1 MSEESINIQHAMGSY
16 IAQADSGAT
25 ATVNIYQSIPPRL
38 VDPTTLA
45 TAQQKIASLPLA
57 IIPDIG
63 LLPLSARVPFFV
75 RNPLFVGRKAALQ
88 ALASALKGNESG
100 AMGYVQVAA
109 VAGIGGIGKTD
120 LAKEF
125 VHRYGQYFMGGVFW
139 LSFADPN
146 AIPAEVA
153 ACSTALMQEL
163 PLDFRTIPLE
173 NQVRL
178 VLSTWQGPMPRLLVF
193 DSCEDEGLL
202 ARWRPST
209 GGCRVLVTSRRAKWA
224 LELGVTVLRLD
235 VLSREESI
243 ELLRKHRPDLSAN
256 ELDAIAVELGDLPLA
271 LHLAGKYLQEY
282 KGSRLGEPAAYL
294 AFLRQMTQSLRHPS
308 LSEEERTYTTDH
320 VQDIERTFAFSYERL
335 NLSDAID
342 AAALKV
348 LARAAYFA
356 PSEPIPRELLRA
368 TMGAPDDDPL
378 EAVVV
383 KALQRLD
390 ALGLLD
396 EQQGESYRMHRLLTM
411 LVRERSASTDSEAQ
425 VDVEQALLERAEQL
439 NDVGYPA
446 PLLALQPHLR
456 EVTNAALQSESEL
469 AARLCNELGRHL
481 MNVGAYSEAQF
492 YLQQALAIRQHVLEP
507 EHPDVATS
515 FNNLAALY
523 QDQGKYEQAKPLYK
537 QALTIWQ
544 HVLGPKHPDTARSL
558 NNLAELYH
566 VEGEYEQAEPLYQ
579 RALAIREQV
588 LGPEH
593 PDTAQSLNNLA
604 ALYYAQGKYEQAK
617 PLLQRAL
624 AIREQVLGPE
634 HPDTAQSLNILASLY
649 YAQGKY
655 EQAEPLLQRALAIH
669 EQVLGPQHPDTA
681 QSLANLAEFY
691 RTQGEYEQ
699 AEPLLQRALA
709 IRVQVL
715 GPEHPDTAQSL
726 NILASLYYAQGKYEQ
741 AEPLYQR
748 ALAIREQVLGPEH
761 PDTAQSLNNLATLYD
776 IQGKY
781 EQSEPLYQRALA
793 IYERMLGP
801 QHPNTAQSLN
811 NLAAL
816 YYIQGKYE
824 QAEPLYQRAL
834 TIRER
839 VLGSDHSDTAVSLN
853 ILGGLYRIQGKYEQA
868 RPLLQ
873 RALTIRER
881 VLGSDHSD
889 TAASLNNLAAI
900 NYAQGKYEQAKS
912 LLQRALVIYERVL
925 DTQLFDGLQGHKGL
939 YEKSFELDSSY
950 YDKVISLNDVGLLL
964 QERGDTATA
973 RSLFELLLK
982 TLEPPTGSLHP
993 PITQQQLAV
1002 QEVLDWL
1009 QAIFQDMDIAQM
1021 SRSRLARTTA
1031 LNRAISELSSAPE
1044 KLDYFPHL
1052 EQLLIKRI
1060 TDRWRE
1066 VVAREAGRAGKIE
1079 ILKEVASPYIF
1090 SVPVHT
1096 LVGRDD
1102 LFRDITTLW
1111 SVPGQRNSLLI
1122 YGHRRMG
1129 KTSLAQAL
1137 ASHRKFGDDT
1147 SLVYLDISGIKIK
1160 REGDLYY
1167 EIAVRLWLLVEDKIG
1182 EPNRKHFTPMN
1193 ASTSFEIFLTRF
1205 HKISEKLRVILVL
1218 DEFEILHKYLGVEA
1232 TGQVIENLR
1241 SQIQKYDWLTL
1252 ALVGLNDLDDL
1263 GRSYRNPLLGWE
1275 PIHVSFLDVNQVAI
1289 VLTSP
1294 KGDPDFPL
1302 DYTLEALTMIATLTN
1317 GQPYLVQVIGHLL
1330 VQHYNYIV
1338 FTKQKEHSGVFD
1350 TADVQTVI
1358 GDVKFYDR
1366 AAAYFKGVWG
1376 QVTSGQSGEIVLLK
1390 ALAEHEDGMDES
1402 ALRVGTNLDETD
1414 FIQSLTAL
1422 ERHDILCRKDNHI
1435 YYTVPLMRRWV
1446 QDNCLQEIPVN
1457 PKKRTGG
1464 AQ

>member
-566 VEGEYEQAEPLYQ
+566 VEGE
-579 RALAIREQV
+579 
-588 LGPEH
+588 
-593 PDTAQSLNNLA
+593 
-604 ALYYAQGKYEQAK
+604 
-617 PLLQRAL
+617 
-624 AIREQVLGPE
+624 
-634 HPDTAQSLNILASLY
+634 
-649 YAQGKY
+649 
-655 EQAEPLLQRALAIH
+655 
-669 EQVLGPQHPDTA
+669 
-681 QSLANLAEFY
+681 
-691 RTQGEYEQ
+691 
-699 AEPLLQRALA
+699 
-709 IRVQVL
+709 
-715 GPEHPDTAQSL
+715 
-726 NILASLYYAQGKYEQ
+726 YEQ